1 MVWPSKGRMPAGMVE
16 KFESD
21 RDDNTRACRNAAM
34 SEPDVY
40 AWFVREVLPLE
51 AALMQFLQHNWR
63 NQSDIADLR
72 QDIYMRVYDAARKQ
86 IPERTR
92 SLLFTT
98 ARNLIL
104 TRVRDAQVVPIEA
117 VSDLDAL
124 NTAIDTPDPERITIA
139 RDELRRLQVAI
150 DRLPPRCREAFE
162 MGRIQGLA
170 RSEIAQ
176 RMGVSEKTVT
186 EHFTKAM
193 RLLADILYA
202 EKVDLGKKHE

>member
-1 MVWPSKGRMPAGMVE
+1 MVE
-16 KFESD
+16 KSESD
-21 RDDNTRACRNAAM
+21 RNDDALAHRSPAM
-34 SEPDVY
+34 SKPDVH

-72 QDIYMRVYDAARKQ
+72 QDIYMRVYDAAQKQ
-86 IPERTR
+86 IPERTKP
-92 SLLFTT
+92 LVFTT

-124 NTAIDTPDPERITIA
+124 NIAIDTPDPERSAIA
-139 RDELRRLQVAI
+139 RDELRRLQIAI
-150 DRLPPRCREAFE
+150 DRLPARCREAFVL
-162 MGRIQGLA
+162 GRIQGLA
-170 RSEIAQ
+170 RNEIAL

-193 RLLADILYA
+193 RLLADTLYA
-202 EKVDLGKKHE
+202 EQADLGKKHG

>member
-1 MVWPSKGRMPAGMVE
+1 
-16 KFESD
+16 
-21 RDDNTRACRNAAM
+21 
-34 SEPDVY
+34 
-40 AWFVREVLPLE
+40 
-51 AALMQFLQHNWR
+51 MQFLQHNWR

-72 QDIYMRVYDAARKQ
+72 QDIYMRVYDAAQKQ
-86 IPERTR
+86 IPERTKP
-92 SLLFTT
+92 LVFTT

-117 VSDLDAL
+117 VSDLEAL
-124 NTAIDTPDPERITIA
+124 NTAIDAPDPERSAIA

-150 DRLPPRCREAFE
+150 DRLPARCREAFV
-162 MGRIQGLA
+162 MSRIQGLS
-170 RSEIAQ
+170 RNEIAL

-202 EKVDLGKKHE
+202 EQADLGKKHG

>member
-1 MVWPSKGRMPAGMVE
+1 
-16 KFESD
+16 
-21 RDDNTRACRNAAM
+21 M
-34 SEPDVY
+34 SAPDVH
-40 AWFVREVLPLE
+40 AWFVREVLSLE

-72 QDIYMRVYDAARKQ
+72 QDIYMRVYDAALKE
-86 IPERTR
+86 IPERAKP
-92 SLLFTT
+92 LVFTV

-124 NTAIDTPDPERITIA
+124 NIAIDMPDPERSTIV

-150 DRLPPRCREAFE
+150 DRLPPRCREAFV
-162 MGRIQGLA
+162 MGRIQGHS
-170 RSEIAQ
+170 RGEIAL

-193 RLLADILYA
+193 RLLADVLYA
-202 EKVDLGKKHE
+202 EPTDLGKKHE